1 MSPSEVIPRVREQ
14 HREEMRL
21 NSVISRVL
29 VVGLLAAIALLVVG
43 VILTIARPGVA
54 VPHATSIKDIPA
66 QLAALEP
73 GGFYQLGLLV
83 LLATPFARVVAL
95 GAAFAT
101 RRRWLFAAISF
112 VVMTMLILGAVLGLS
127 LG

>member
-1 MSPSEVIPRVREQ
+1 MSASEAARHVRGE

-29 VVGLLAAIALLVVG
+29 VVGLLTAIALLLIGVV
-43 VILTIARPGVA
+43 LTIARPEVA
-54 VPHATSIKDIPA
+54 IPHATSIKDIPG

-95 GAAFAT
+95 GIAYT
-101 RRRWLFAAISF
+101 QRRQWLFAGISF
-112 VVMTMLILGAVLGLS
+112 LVMAMLILGAVLGLS